1 MSTSPARPPRRR
13 LVVGCMTGTSLDALD
28 AALVRIEG
36 SGLDLRPTLVDA
48 ASTPLGELAPRL
60 RALAEQRPAS
70 AMQIASLNRD
80 FSLLHA
86 RAVRSLLAGRRADL
100 VCVHGQT
107 IAHAPPVSWQLFQPA
122 IVAHDLGT
130 PVVSDLRA
138 MDLSAGG
145 QGAPITPI
153 ADAIFCRDIPG
164 PWAVVNLGGFCN
176 VTLGPDPIEA
186 RDVCACN
193 HVLDHIARARLGVP
207 FDEDGAAALS
217 GTVNVN
223 ARDELV
229 HLLRSQGDDG
239 RSLGTGD
246 ELSAWVDAHASMRGP
261 DLAHTACDA
270 LGAVLEPV
278 LRRAGTVL
286 LAGGGARNRAL
297 ARCITGHSGR
307 PVEPFD
313 RTGIPGPW
321 REAAAFAVL
330 GALCQDRVPIT
341 LPNVTRLPGQAPIA
355 GCWVMP

>member
-1 MSTSPARPPRRR
+1 
-13 LVVGCMTGTSLDALD
+13 MTGTSLDALD

-36 SGLDLRPTLVDA
+36 FGLGVRPALVDA
-48 ASTPLGELAPRL
+48 ASTPLGDLAPRL
-60 RALAEQRPAS
+60 RALAEQRPAT
-70 AMQIASLNRD
+70 AMQFAALNRD

-86 RAVRSLLAGRRADL
+86 RAVRALLAGRRADL

-122 IVAHDLGT
+122 ILAHELST

-138 MDLSAGG
+138 MDLAAGG
-145 QGAPITPI
+145 RGAPITPS

-193 HVLDHIARARLGVP
+193 HVLDHIARVRLGVP
-207 FDEDGAAALS
+207 FDEDGAAAMS
-217 GTVNVN
+217 GAVNLE
-223 ARDELV
+223 ARDELMR
-229 HLLRSQGDDG
+229 LLRSQGDAG

-246 ELSAWVDAHASMRGP
+246 ELSAWVDAHASMSGP
-261 DLAHTACDA
+261 DLALTACDA
-270 LGAVLEPV
+270 LGGVIEPV
-278 LRRAGTVL
+278 LRGAGAVL

-297 ARCITGHSGR
+297 AQRIAMHLGR
-307 PVEPFD
+307 TVEPFD
-313 RTGIPGPW
+313 RTGIPGQW

-341 LPNVTRLPGQAPIA
+341 LPEVTRLPGPAPIA